1 MIYSKNVIYIFIPLP
16 ISLLEDWPHINYV
29 KKIRGEDIIPN
40 MESIST
46 HLNIF
51 LFLILVNSLLSRFAV
66 VTSPISPAPGVSS
79 MYFAVAFMIVF
90 ALWYGIWGVLSA
102 YLGCMIGAGVLADM
116 PFSLNVIWSTA
127 DLWQALIP
135 LTAFAYFKANIRLRT
150 KRDWGIFLLFGC
162 FLNNLI
168 GALWGALTIVVVGM
182 VPGTEFFLL
191 HFKTGLPATLLLPW

>member
-1 MIYSKNVIYIFIPLP
+1 
-16 ISLLEDWPHINYV
+16 
-29 KKIRGEDIIPN
+29 
-40 MESIST
+40 
-46 HLNIF
+46 
-51 LFLILVNSLLSRFAV
+51 
-66 VTSPISPAPGVSS
+66 

-182 VPGTEFFLL
+182 VPGTEFFVT
-191 HFKTGLPATLLLPW
+191 FQNWFTGNIITTLVIVPFCLRYITPYIQQTKSYVQNYWI

>member
-1 MIYSKNVIYIFIPLP
+1 
-16 ISLLEDWPHINYV
+16 
-29 KKIRGEDIIPN
+29 
-40 MESIST
+40 
-46 HLNIF
+46 
-51 LFLILVNSLLSRFAV
+51 
-66 VTSPISPAPGVSS
+66 
-79 MYFAVAFMIVF
+79 MIVF

-182 VPGTEFFLL
+182 VPGTEFFCYISKLVYRQ
-191 HFKTGLPATLLLPW
+191 HYYYPGDRTLLPQVHYSIYPADKILRPELLDLIITKKR